1 MPPKAKA
8 TGVAALAEAR
18 AAFAGKARPQSA
30 GLSTRGTEPQGTLPP
45 SGPAPVATR
54 RWIRGG
60 WDADYYYDNKNA
72 KEPGRTLTHRP
83 AKSVSCAASHASS
96 SRQFGPVCEC
106 SHALRPMAS

>member
-30 GLSTRGTEPQGTLPP
+30 GLSTRGAEPQDTLPP

-72 KEPGRTLTHRP
+72 KEQGRRP
-83 AKSVSCAASHASS
+83 RVSSGA
-96 SRQFGPVCEC
+96 GPTAPRTRSEMPDLQHLQRC
-106 SHALRPMAS
+106 